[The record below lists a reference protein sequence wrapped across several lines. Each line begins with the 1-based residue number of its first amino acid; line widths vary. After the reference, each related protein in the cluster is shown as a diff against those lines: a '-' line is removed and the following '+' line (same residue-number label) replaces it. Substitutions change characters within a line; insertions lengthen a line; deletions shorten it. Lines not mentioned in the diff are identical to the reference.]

1 MTVEEAQAE
10 NRAVFM
16 GGLVGQVVSG
26 ILWLLSA
33 ALGTW
38 VSRGRGI
45 AVLCLGGILIYP
57 VTQLVLRAL
66 GRRTGPSADNPLKHL
81 AMQVA
86 FTVPLGMPVVG
97 AATLHHVNWFYPA
110 CMVVVGAHYLPFVF
124 LYGMRQFAVLCGL
137 MVGGGIMLGLY
148 LNDSFSLGGWLTGAT
163 LVVFGVL
170 GGLRW
175 RDEARRAHL
184 AG

>member
-1 MTVEEAQAE
+1 
-10 NRAVFM
+10 
-16 GGLVGQVVSG
+16 
-26 ILWLLSA
+26 
-33 ALGTW
+33 
-38 VSRGRGI
+38 
-45 AVLCLGGILIYP
+45 
-57 VTQLVLRAL
+57 
-66 GRRTGPSADNPLKHL
+66 
-81 AMQVA
+81 
-86 FTVPLGMPVVG
+86 
-97 AATLHHVNWFYPA
+97 
-110 CMVVVGAHYLPFVF
+110 MVVVGAHYLPFVF